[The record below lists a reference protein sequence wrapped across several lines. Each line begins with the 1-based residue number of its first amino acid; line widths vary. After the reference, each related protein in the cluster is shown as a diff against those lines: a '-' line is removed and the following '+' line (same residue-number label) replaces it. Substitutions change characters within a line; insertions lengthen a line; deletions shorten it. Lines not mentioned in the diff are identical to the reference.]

1 MVVRVKYQNA
11 RNTKA
16 GQGTNL
22 TGLRKKTSESA
33 PGVSRALW
41 KKLVDGS
48 PYWGPFAR
56 ERVLCLSHLEGGHAM
71 SQLEMFEKPDGEGE
85 VIYRMT
91 ITTKSGKVIRRAN
104 GQPFRIV
111 IRPKATS

>member
-1 MVVRVKYQNA
+1 
-11 RNTKA
+11 
-16 GQGTNL
+16 
-22 TGLRKKTSESA
+22 
-33 PGVSRALW
+33 
-41 KKLVDGS
+41 
-48 PYWGPFAR
+48 
-56 ERVLCLSHLEGGHAM
+56 M

-104 GQPFRIV
+104 GKPFRIV